1 MKLICAVLPLE
12 LEFCPQDIV
21 YILNH
26 MDKSNYLCFLD
37 SSLYPNKYSKF
48 SYIGWEPK
56 FIIKSNGNI
65 NEYFNVSK
73 NEAHYS
79 KGHPLLFLKEYFK
92 KYVKDFNYED
102 NCSPNY
108 SLPDFKGGFMG
119 YLSYDLKNYIE
130 VLSQKAKNDINLP
143 LFCFAFY
150 DKLISFN
157 HKDRKWYYIRLFSL
171 SEYTGKSFFENI
183 VNGKRKSKI
192 VKEITQKELN
202 LSEEKGIYLI
212 DIKDFNNSD
221 SIVGKENIFDTE
233 DSIDEVINKAS
244 HEAEA
249 LNKNVTAFSRSYL
262 FKKSKV
268 GKSTFKIGIAKETIS
283 RKIRELIIKK
293 YFEKNIEEIKLKSN
307 FTKVKYLKA
316 VRKAKRHI
324 HNGDI
329 YQVNVTQ
336 RFKCELQVEPYDL
349 YYILREKNPAPF
361 SAYIS
366 FQEVKVG
373 SSSPERFLFLDR
385 GVIQT
390 RPIKGT
396 RPRGKDKKEDMQFIH
411 ELKNSIKD
419 RAELNM
425 IVDLERNDLG
435 RFCEYGS
442 VIVKEHAVIEKYA
455 RVFHSVST
463 ITGKVRSGHD
473 IADILKAAFPGGSI
487 TGAPKI
493 RAMQIIDDL
502 EPIARSIY
510 TGSIGYV
517 GVDCTMD
524 LNIVIRTFLIK
535 GNNFYYN
542 VGGGIVE
549 DSVAA
554 DEYRET
560 LDKGAALNDAIKF
573 FEKKNLK
580 KYFYNL
586 YFQFLKKCLA
596 IFFLMEN

>member
-21 YILNH
+21 YVLNH

-37 SSLYPNKYSKF
+37 SSLYPDKYSKF

-79 KGHPLLFLKEYFK
+79 KEHPLLFLKEYFR

-130 VLSQKAKNDINLP
+130 VLSQKAKNDISLP

-150 DKLISFN
+150 DRLISFN
-157 HKDRKWYYIRLFSL
+157 HKDRKWYYIRLFLL
-171 SEYTGKSFFENI
+171 SEDTGKLFFN
-183 VNGKRKSKI
+183 N
-192 VKEITQKELN
+192 T
-202 LSEEKGIYLI
+202 IYLFN
-212 DIKDFNNSD
+212 IKDFYD
-221 SIVGKENIFDTE
+221 SGNIAEIENIFNME
-233 DSIDEVINKAS
+233 NSVDELINRVN

-249 LNKNVTAFSRSYL
+249 LNRDIITFFKSYFLKNRGY
-262 FKKSKV
+262 KESKFNTGNV
-268 GKSTFKIGIAKETIS
+268 GKTVS

-293 YFEKNIEEIKLKSN
+293 YFEKNIKEIKLKSN

-316 VRKAKRHI
+316 VRKAKKHI
-324 HNGDI
+324 HDGDI

-336 RFKCELQVEPYDL
+336 RFKCELQIEPYDL

-396 RPRGKDKKEDMQFIH
+396 RPRGNDKKEDMQFIN
-411 ELKNSIKD
+411 ELRNSIKD

-442 VIVKEHAVIEKYA
+442 VLVRQHAVIEKYA

-463 ITGKVRSGHD
+463 ITGKVRSGYD

-502 EPIARSIY
+502 EPTVRNIY

-517 GVDCTMD
+517 GVDGTMD
-524 LNIVIRTFLIK
+524 LNIVIRTFIIK

-549 DSVAA
+549 DSIAA
-554 DEYRET
+554 DEYQET
-560 LDKGAALNDAIKF
+560 LDKGSALDDAIKF

-580 KYFYNL
+580 KYFY
-586 YFQFLKKCLA
+586 
-596 IFFLMEN
+596 